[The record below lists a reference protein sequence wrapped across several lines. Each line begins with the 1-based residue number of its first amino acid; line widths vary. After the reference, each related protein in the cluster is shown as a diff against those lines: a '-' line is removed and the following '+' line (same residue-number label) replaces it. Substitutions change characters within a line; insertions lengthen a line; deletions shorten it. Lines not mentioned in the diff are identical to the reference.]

1 MFEQLNLHDLFLT
14 CEHISQR
21 LVTRQHDNAMPW
33 GFHHPGDPPA
43 MIPHRVFF
51 FMFLSVHTQ
60 CIYIYNYTY
69 IYTYIIIPIIILRL
83 QFTLFWAWATQGVC
97 G

>member
-14 CEHISQR
+14 CEQISQR

-43 MIPHRVFF
+43 MIPHRVLFYVSF
-51 FMFLSVHTQ
+51 SSYPMY
-60 CIYIYNYTY
+60 IYI
-69 IYTYIIIPIIILRL
+69 
-83 QFTLFWAWATQGVC
+83 
-97 G
+97 